1 MTHEEAVSTLAPE
14 RYLLEEMSGPERE
27 TFEEHYF
34 SCVECADDV
43 RTGGVMRDGVRA
55 GLMNEHAVHT
65 VHDMT
70 ASPAWRRKNAGAHRW
85 YQSSVIP
92 WAAAAALAV
101 VAGYQALVP
110 ARGRSISQPVALAP
124 VTLRPASRGQ
134 EPRVPVARDSA
145 VVTLALDVST
155 GAGAPLSYTIRTAAG
170 AVLASGQ
177 IQAPQ
182 SGGPLL
188 LLVPAAQLG
197 GPGHYVVTVGD
208 GEYPFEV
215 VTQ

>member
-14 RYLLEEMSGPERE
+14 RYLLEEMSGSERE

-55 GLMNEHAVHT
+55 GLMK
-65 VHDMT
+65 D
-70 ASPAWRRKNAGAHRW
+70 GARGKVIRVRW
-85 YQSSVIP
+85 YQSPAIP

-101 VAGYQALVP
+101 VAGYQALAP
-110 ARGRSISQPVALAP
+110 APVRSLSQPVALAP

-134 EPRVPVARDSA
+134 EPKVPVARGSA
-145 VVTLALDVST
+145 VVTLALDVSSA
-155 GAGAPLSYTIRTAAG
+155 AGASLPYAIRTAAG

-177 IQAPQ
+177 VQAPQ

-188 LLVPAAQLG
+188 LLVPSAQLG

-208 GEYPFEV
+208 SEYPFEV
-215 VTQ
+215 VAQ